1 MALKIRRMRNCLHS
15 SDELC
20 VPEDGV
26 VWFVSL
32 VLVGKSV
39 DSVDRLLL
47 AMDSESVLCVRKD
60 FLESL
65 LHVFWQSAMKSES
78 LTGGG
83 AVKKK
88 GGWRVS
94 KYKAAGDRFFTL
106 KIRKVK

>member
-1 MALKIRRMRNCLHS
+1 
-15 SDELC
+15 
-20 VPEDGV
+20 
-26 VWFVSL
+26 VSP
-32 VLVGKSV
+32 VLVDGSV

-47 AMDSESVLCVRKD
+47 AMDLGSVLCVRKD
-60 FLESL
+60 FLDSL
-65 LHVFWQSAMKSES
+65 LHVVCESAMKSES